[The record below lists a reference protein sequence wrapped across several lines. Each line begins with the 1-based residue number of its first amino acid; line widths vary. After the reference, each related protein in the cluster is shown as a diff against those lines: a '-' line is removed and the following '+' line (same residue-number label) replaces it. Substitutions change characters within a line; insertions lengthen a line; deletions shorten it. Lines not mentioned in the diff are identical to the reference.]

1 MSINFLYLW
10 QQKLQLLVNAML
22 IDIKSNSF

>member
-22 IDIKSNSF
+22 IDIKSNSL